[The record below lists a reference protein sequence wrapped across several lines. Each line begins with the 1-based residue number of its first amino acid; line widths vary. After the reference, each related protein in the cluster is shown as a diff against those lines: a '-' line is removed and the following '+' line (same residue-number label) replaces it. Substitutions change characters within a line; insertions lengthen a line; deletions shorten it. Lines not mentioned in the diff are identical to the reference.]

1 LINFVSNL
9 PKDLRSG
16 GFSAMNVAA
25 FSALSESEAV
35 NYVGPINPPVIAR
48 QKAWSKLGR
57 VIGMRGSF
65 FFFSEERLN
74 AIAHEVHSKCQAE
87 ARLDFF
93 HGFTPWIATRPER
106 PYLAWSDC
114 TFHDYVDI
122 YHRRDEFITGDLK
135 RIENAEATWLRRAD
149 RVLFT
154 SNWAVERAVR
164 HYSLDARRVASVG
177 IFGET
182 EMPERDVYAG
192 RQEFAFVSTNFEAKG
207 GRIVLAAF
215 RVVRNRYPD
224 ASLVIVGDR
233 PPRHM
238 LGPGVRVAGFLRKEV
253 PHEYQQF
260 REILA
265 GARAIVSATSSDI
278 CPLLFVEAGYS
289 GCPVI
294 STRKFAIPEIVDD
307 GRTGLLLDDLP
318 NPDSLARA
326 MSRLLEMTDDY
337 QQMRAAAWA
346 KARSIHSREKFEER
360 LCSLQETGNGAG
372 LRTTSLKLQDC

>member
-1 LINFVSNL
+1 VINFISNL
-9 PKDLRSG
+9 PKGLRSG

-48 QKAWSKLGR
+48 QKAWSKLRR
-57 VIGMRGSF
+57 VTGVRGSF
-65 FFFSEERLN
+65 FFFSEDRLN
-74 AIAHEVHSKCQAE
+74 TIAHEVHSKCQAE

-106 PYLAWSDC
+106 PYVAWSDC

-122 YHRRDEFITGDLK
+122 YHRREQFRREDLE
-135 RIENAEATWLRRAD
+135 RIEHAEATWLQEAD

-164 HYSLDARRVASVG
+164 QYSLDARRVASVG
-177 IFGET
+177 IFGEI
-182 EMPERDVYAG
+182 ELPARDAYAG
-192 RQEFAFVSTNFEAKG
+192 SQEFAFVSTNFEAKG
-207 GRIVLAAF
+207 GPLVVEAF
-215 RVVRNRYPD
+215 REVRKRYPE

-233 PPRHM
+233 PPRQI
-238 LGPGVRVAGFLRKEV
+238 LSSGVRSVGFLRKEV
-253 PHEYQQF
+253 PEEYQRF

-265 GARAIVSATSSDI
+265 EARAVISATSSDI
-278 CPLLFVEAGYS
+278 CPLLFVEASYF

-307 GRTGLLLDDLP
+307 GQTGLLLDESPDS
-318 NPDSLARA
+318 DSLARA
-326 MSRLLEMTDDY
+326 MSRLLEMTDEY
-337 QQMRAAAWA
+337 HRMRAAAWA
-346 KARSIHSREKFEER
+346 KARAMHARKRFGER
-360 LCSLQETGNGAG
+360 LCSYAG
-372 LRTTSLKLQDC
+372 HFALEW

>member
-1 LINFVSNL
+1 LINFISNL

-35 NYVGPINPPVIAR
+35 NYVGPINPPVIRR
-48 QKAWSKLGR
+48 QKAWSKIGR
-57 VIGMRGSF
+57 VIGTGGSF
-65 FFFSEERLN
+65 FFFSEERLK

-93 HGFTPWIATRPER
+93 HGFTPWVATRPER
-106 PYLAWSDC
+106 PYVAWSDC

-122 YHRRDEFITGDLK
+122 YHRREQFSREDLE
-135 RIENAEATWLRRAD
+135 RIEHAEATWLRRAD
-149 RVLFT
+149 GVLFT
-154 SNWAVERAVR
+154 SNWAVEQAVL

-177 IFGET
+177 IFGEV
-182 EMPERDVYAG
+182 EMPDRDTYAG

-207 GRIVLAAF
+207 GPAVVEAF
-215 RVVRNRYPD
+215 RELRKRYPE
-224 ASLVIVGDR
+224 ASLVIVGDA
-233 PPRHM
+233 PPRQI
-238 LGPGVRVAGFLRKEV
+238 LSSGVRSLGFLRKEV
-253 PHEYQQF
+253 PEEYQRF

-265 GARAIVSATSSDI
+265 GARAVISATSSDI
-278 CPLLFVEAGYS
+278 CPLLFVEASYF

-307 GRTGLLLDDLP
+307 GRTGLLLDES
-318 NPDSLARA
+318 PDSDSLTRA

-337 QQMRAAAWA
+337 QQMRVAAWA
-346 KARSIHSREKFEER
+346 KARAMHSRRRFEER
-360 LCSLQETGNGAG
+360 LCSYILQSI
-372 LRTTSLKLQDC
+372 SLSNSELASSR